1 MLMKVVAITACHTGI
16 AHCYMA
22 ADRLIHAAQALSI
35 QIKVET
41 QGAMGIE
48 NKISKREFDS
58 ADHILLATEIS
69 PAESER
75 YAGMN
80 AIFVSVHDAINNPI
94 DLLKKCK

>member
-1 MLMKVVAITACHTGI
+1 
-16 AHCYMA
+16 MA
-22 ADRLIHAAQALSI
+22 ADRLVEAARSLNI

-69 PAESER
+69 PSESER
-75 YAGMN
+75 YAGKPLTM
-80 AIFVSVHDAINNPI
+80 VSVQEAINHPI
-94 DLLKKCK
+94 ALLKKLK

>member
-1 MLMKVVAITACHTGI
+1 MKVVAITACHTGI

-22 ADRLIHAAQALSI
+22 AERLIHAAQALSI

-48 NKISKREFDS
+48 NKISKHEFNS

-80 AIFVSVHDAINNPI
+80 TIFVSMHDAINNPI